1 MHSQKRLELGTS
13 SYQPVMSLDSAKDPL
28 PFIGFL
34 TPKRDQSDRLA
45 PMSQRSAL
53 AGCDDGTEE
62 PLNLESRDSTGAIP
76 VLAVVIEPGTPDSSR
91 FPHSGRTPDSG
102 CGQRNGSGQPHT
114 VPQRHYSGG
123 SEPGF
128 ETPAR
133 KLHPG
138 RTFLQ
143 DRMFGDIFD
152 SPGGASSEQQSSLGV
167 DFLSPER
174 DWGKRGR
181 PRADEITS
189 LIMEGSQSGSNIKC
203 HICSRLVNGRKVRDF

>member
-1 MHSQKRLELGTS
+1 
-13 SYQPVMSLDSAKDPL
+13 MSLSSAKDAL

-34 TPKRDQSDRLA
+34 TPKREQADRLA
-45 PMSQRSAL
+45 PMSQRSAIIV
-53 AGCDDGTEE
+53 GDDGTEE
-62 PLNLESRDSTGAIP
+62 PLNLESRDSTGAI
-76 VLAVVIEPGTPDSSR
+76 LAVVIEPGTPDSSR
-91 FPHSGRTPDSG
+91 FPYSGRTPDSG
-102 CGQRNGSGQPHT
+102 QLSSSGQPHT
-114 VPQRHYSGG
+114 APQRHYSGG

-152 SPGGASSEQQSSLGV
+152 SPVGASSEQLSGGGL

-203 HICSRLVNGRKVRDF
+203 HICSRFGF